1 MNSVASHL
9 GHPAAR
15 QDTPALTADTE
26 DGLDLSSPDLFYD
39 DRHLAFFAHLR
50 EHTPLHWSPG
60 RPGIGPFWSLT
71 RHADIL
77 AADMDHRRFASGD
90 SFLLQDTDPAFR
102 LSMFLSM
109 DPPEH
114 TIYRDALKSFFTH
127 AHLSDLEAT
136 VRGLARHTL
145 DGLPTHGTCD
155 WVQMAS
161 RDFTSRVLALLLD
174 YPDTQRDELM
184 MWSDLATDDTGEGL
198 DWPARQA
205 EMMRC
210 LNAFQAH
217 HQQQAAPSDNLFSR
231 LRGISGIRPSQL
243 LGNLMM
249 LLVAGNDTTRNS
261 ISCAAL
267 TLARTPLLFQQVKQD
282 PTLIKALL
290 EEVFRWQSPIA
301 YVRRRAAVDI
311 EMHGQRIRAGDK
323 VVLWYVS
330 GNRDARVFH
339 NPDTFDMHRG
349 DIKQSMA
356 FGFGIH
362 RCLGV
367 RLAQMQARV
376 FWEEALPRL
385 QRIELAGDPLPVRS
399 NFIRGLSSLPVRLH
413 T

>member
-1 MNSVASHL
+1 MSAAV
-9 GHPAAR
+9 PAVHIETNAQPR
-15 QDTPALTADTE
+15 TADSI
-26 DGLDLSSPDLFYD
+26 DLDLSAPELFCD
-39 DRHLAFFAHLR
+39 DRHLAFFARLR
-50 EHTPLHWSPG
+50 EQAPLHWSPG
-60 RPGIGPFWSLT
+60 RAGIGPFWSLT

-90 SFLLQDTDPAFR
+90 SFLLQDTDPSFR
-102 LSMFLSM
+102 LPMFLSM

-114 TIYRDALKSFFTH
+114 TVYRDALKSFFTH
-127 AHLSDLEAT
+127 AHLSDLETTIRA
-136 VRGLARHTL
+136 LARRTL
-145 DGLPTHGTCD
+145 DELPASGVCD
-155 WVQMAS
+155 WVQVAS

-184 MWSDLATDDTGEGL
+184 WWSDLATEGSCEGL
-198 DWPARQA
+198 DWHARQA

-210 LNAFQAH
+210 LGAFQAH
-217 HQQQAAPSDNLFSR
+217 HRQQTSASDNLFSR
-231 LRGISGIRPSQL
+231 LCSIPGIRPSQL

-267 TLARTPLLFQQVKQD
+267 LLATQQALFQQIKQD
-282 PTLIKALL
+282 PAMIKALL

-301 YVRRRAAVDI
+301 YVRRRAAVEI

-330 GNRDARVFH
+330 GNRDARVFGD
-339 NPDTFDMHRG
+339 PDTFNIHRP

-385 QRIELAGDPLPVRS
+385 ARIELAGPPLPVRS
-399 NFIRGLSSLPVRLH
+399 NFIRGLASLPVHLH